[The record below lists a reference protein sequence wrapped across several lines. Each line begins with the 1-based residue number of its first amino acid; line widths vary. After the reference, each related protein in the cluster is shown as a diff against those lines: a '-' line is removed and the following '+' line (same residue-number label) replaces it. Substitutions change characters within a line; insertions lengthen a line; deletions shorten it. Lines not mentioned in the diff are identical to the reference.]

1 MTIETET
8 EQERIDK
15 LLQSYH
21 SAGVELMA
29 AKLAA
34 GRLEQEIMALIE
46 ENGTPEHP
54 AAGLPSAIFE
64 CKVKVTNS
72 YDQSLLI
79 PLKERFTESELDKC
93 YIPEAPGPV
102 IPAHFNMIKTLPIA
116 KVYGARELELIEMA
130 KFPAKRKLEFKVK

>member
-46 ENGTPEHP
+46 ERGG
-54 AAGLPSAIFE
+54 AGLPSAIFE